1 MVSKGFFITVAWGLV
16 TVVGFALAQ
25 EWRRL
30 FRRFVPMIPT
40 VVWWLVPWGLAS
52 AILEW
57 FEKLCHL
64 WLGPLCRSRVLTFV
78 GFRTCFGQVFDISR
92 GMYPSVSLFQF
103 LLRVSSGVKLRRA
116 WMIALGSLMW
126 TGASCVLL
134 IESFRARFGEET
146 WVEMSYPSA

>member
-1 MVSKGFFITVAWGLV
+1 MAWSSL
-16 TVVGFALAQ
+16 
-25 EWRRL
+25 
-30 FRRFVPMIPT
+30 
-40 VVWWLVPWGLAS
+40 S
-52 AILEW
+52 
-57 FEKLCHL
+57 
-64 WLGPLCRSRVLTFV
+64 LTFV

-126 TGASCVLL
+126 TRASCVLL